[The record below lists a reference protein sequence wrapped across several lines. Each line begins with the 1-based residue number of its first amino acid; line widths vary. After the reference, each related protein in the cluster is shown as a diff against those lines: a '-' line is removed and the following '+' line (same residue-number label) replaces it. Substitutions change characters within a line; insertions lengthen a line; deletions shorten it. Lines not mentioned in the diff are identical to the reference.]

1 MLLIVWPRLDLIW
14 IILNSLIFVSIE
26 IMVCFNRSSRFGII
40 WLEISLI
47 IVNYDLLIFHLRIG
61 KLLLMLA
68 AIKGCTRMLR
78 ITTSSAT
85 LELLLV
91 TEVWYRLRLLILV
104 LVWWKTHVNIHQ
116 VLRSGLFHLIFC
128 ELLLLLIRSHLLL
141 QLLLLLLILLL
152 SLHLVK
158 ILLPHSWLLEL
169 LLIPIIISGK
179 IVVILKRVIWNKI
192 LMILLWS
199 DVIIENLRCVGIH
212 NILLFVELITN
223 EVL

>member
-26 IMVCFNRSSRFGII
+26 IMVCFNCSSRFGII

-68 AIKGCTRMLR
+68 AVKGSTRMLR
-78 ITTSSAT
+78 ITSTSVT

-128 ELLLLLIRSHLLL
+128 EWLLLLIHSHLLL

>member
-1 MLLIVWPRLDLIW
+1 
-14 IILNSLIFVSIE
+14 
-26 IMVCFNRSSRFGII
+26 MVCFNRSSRFGII

-91 TEVWYRLRLLILV
+91 TDIWHRLLILV

-116 VLRSGLFHLIFC
+116 VLRSGLIHLIFC
-128 ELLLLLIRSHLLL
+128 KLLLLLIHSHLLL

-192 LMILLWS
+192 LMILL
-199 DVIIENLRCVGIH
+199 
-212 NILLFVELITN
+212 
-223 EVL
+223 

>member
-1 MLLIVWPRLDLIW
+1 
-14 IILNSLIFVSIE
+14 
-26 IMVCFNRSSRFGII
+26 MVCFNRSSRFGII

-68 AIKGCTRMLR
+68 AVKGSTRMLR
-78 ITTSSAT
+78 ITSTSVT

-91 TEVWYRLRLLILV
+91 TEVWHQLLLLLMLILIF
-104 LVWWKTHVNIHQ
+104 VWWKTHVNIHQ
-116 VLRSGLFHLIFC
+116 VLRSGLIHLIFRK
-128 ELLLLLIRSHLLL
+128 LLLLLIHSHLLL

-169 LLIPIIISGK
+169 LLISIIISGK
-179 IVVILKRVIWNKI
+179 IVDILKRVIWNKI
-192 LMILLWS
+192 LMILL
-199 DVIIENLRCVGIH
+199 
-212 NILLFVELITN
+212 
-223 EVL
+223 